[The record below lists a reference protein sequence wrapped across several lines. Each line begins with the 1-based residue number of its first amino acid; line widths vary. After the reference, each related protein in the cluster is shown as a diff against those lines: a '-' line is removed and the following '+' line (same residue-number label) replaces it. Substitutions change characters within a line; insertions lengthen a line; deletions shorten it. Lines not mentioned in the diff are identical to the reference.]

1 MSQTVHVLKVFC
13 WKTPQA
19 CLRFRQLQP
28 ADGKTPASKGKG
40 KPDALSADQAC
51 DAAEAAD
58 YAWPAQIILD
68 CPGTTHRGDG

>member
-1 MSQTVHVLKVFC
+1 MHVLKVFR

-28 ADGKTPASKGKG
+28 AYGKTPASKGKG

>member
-1 MSQTVHVLKVFC
+1 MPARRSANRASPRRSPVPGKTRKYRRCLKPMHVLKVFC

-40 KPDALSADQAC
+40 
-51 DAAEAAD
+51 
-58 YAWPAQIILD
+58 
-68 CPGTTHRGDG
+68 